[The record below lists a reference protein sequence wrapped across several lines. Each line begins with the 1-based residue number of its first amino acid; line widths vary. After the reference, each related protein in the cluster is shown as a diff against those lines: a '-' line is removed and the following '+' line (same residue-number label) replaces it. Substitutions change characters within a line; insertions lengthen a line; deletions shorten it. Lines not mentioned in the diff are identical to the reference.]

1 MRAFAVFAL
10 LCLSFAAG
18 AAGSVLRADDARL
31 AVQSTTRDG
40 AVLQVALGGATR
52 TIDLSAM
59 RRLEREFAPF
69 VPAIARGQDRLF
81 AGTVR
86 GAPAGWARLS
96 RIEGRWT
103 GLVHDGDTLWF
114 IDPASRHPALAAAR
128 GLEGEGT
135 LAYRS
140 QDLDLPDGFDA
151 GGVGDL
157 HLAHDAPGVTAGLP
171 ALQPAPFGVARY
183 LKLTLVLDTEF
194 RAVHGAAA
202 ASVAASILNGV
213 DGLYRAQ
220 TAVQVS
226 LHHLLALDSNGTLT
240 STESGAL
247 LDAYTEFVRESGT
260 PFAGLSHLL
269 SGKDFDGN
277 TVGLAWVGAVCDG
290 NGFAS
295 GVNQMTLGAA
305 GNSAVLAHEIG
316 HNFSAAHDSAGNACP
331 ASGFIM
337 AAVLNLGA
345 PASSF
350 SSCSLS
356 TFGQYLAQPL
366 ACLDD
371 PPPTG
376 AVLFADGFEP

>member
-1 MRAFAVFAL
+1 MRALAIAAM
-10 LCLSFAAG
+10 LCIPVVAE
-18 AAGSVLRADDARL
+18 AAGSVVRADDARL
-31 AVQSTTRDG
+31 TVQSIADDG
-40 AVLQVALGGATR
+40 AMLRVELDGTARVVELAP
-52 TIDLSAM
+52 M

-69 VPAIARGQDRLF
+69 VPAIARGEDRLF

-86 GAPAGWARLS
+86 GAPMGWARLS
-96 RIEGRWT
+96 RIDGRWT
-103 GLVHDGDTLWF
+103 GLIHDGDTLWF
-114 IDPASRHPALAAAR
+114 IDPASRHAALAAAR
-128 GLEGEGT
+128 GLDGEAT

-140 QDLDLPDGFDA
+140 EDLDLPEGFDA

-157 HLAHDAPGVTAGLP
+157 HRAHDAPGATAGLP
-171 ALQPAPFGVARY
+171 APLPAPFGVARY
-183 LKLTLVLDTEF
+183 LKVTLVLDTEF

-220 TAVQVS
+220 TPVQVS
-226 LHHLLALDSNGTLT
+226 LHHLLALDSNGNLT
-240 STESGAL
+240 SSAPADL
-247 LDAYTEFVRESGT
+247 LNAFTDFVRESGT

-295 GVNQMTLGAA
+295 GINQMTLGAA

-316 HNFSAAHDSAGNACP
+316 HNFNAAHDSDGNACP

-350 SSCSLS
+350 STCSLG
-356 TFGQYLAQPL
+356 TFAQYLTEPL